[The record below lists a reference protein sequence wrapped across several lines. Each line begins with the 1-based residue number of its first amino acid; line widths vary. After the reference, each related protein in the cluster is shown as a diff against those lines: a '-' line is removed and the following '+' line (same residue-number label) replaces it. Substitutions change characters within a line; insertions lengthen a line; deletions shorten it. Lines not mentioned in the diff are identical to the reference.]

1 MGSEMCIRDR
11 GKADDS
17 KVYYFVGIDNARF
30 KRPVVPGDQL
40 ILTIKPIFNKRG
52 LWKFQAVARV
62 DQQVAA
68 EAEIMC
74 TMRDK

>member
-1 MGSEMCIRDR
+1 MRQ
-11 GKADDS
+11 KL
-17 KVYYFVGIDNARF
+17 YFVGIDNARF

-40 ILTIKPIFNKRG
+40 ILTITPIFNKRG
-52 LWKFQAVARV
+52 LGKFKAVASV
-62 DQQVAA
+62 GDQVAA